1 MRLKLSFKWYFSNE
15 KALRSM
21 GRICHPHT
29 VGHFETRAT
38 GAFHFFETP
47 HLFLLSF
54 FLHDSL
60 LGRYHGFF
68 IKKIMGVLWAGQH
81 PQEGRRGRG
90 VGLTYTL
97 NAPST
102 DTLWY
107 PLGWMHVA
115 YTHKA

>member
-1 MRLKLSFKWYFSNE
+1 
-15 KALRSM
+15 
-21 GRICHPHT
+21 
-29 VGHFETRAT
+29 
-38 GAFHFFETP
+38 
-47 HLFLLSF
+47 LSF

-68 IKKIMGVLWAGQH
+68 IKQLWESFGQGNTLRKGGGVG
-81 PQEGRRGRG
+81 GGG

-102 DTLWY
+102 NTLWY

-115 YTHKA
+115 YTLKA